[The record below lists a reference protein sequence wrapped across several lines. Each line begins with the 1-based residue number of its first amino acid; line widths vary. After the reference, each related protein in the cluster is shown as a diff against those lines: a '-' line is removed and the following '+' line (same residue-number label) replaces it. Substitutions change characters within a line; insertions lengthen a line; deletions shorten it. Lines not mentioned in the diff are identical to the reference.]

1 MLTLCVILSVAYYI
15 TCKLFVTV
23 SSAAKL
29 RYQFPTGLE
38 DEHHAGL
45 VVHNDNVTVLIHRD
59 ALRTHQPTRPKLS
72 LQKRKLHQE
81 MSPMCLFP
89 FLPRLDELQHSR
101 SDLPPRSNIAPVL
114 NLY

>member
-1 MLTLCVILSVAYYI
+1 MSYLYTYAYTVCDTSVAYYI

-72 LQKRKLHQE
+72 LQNRKLHQE

-89 FLPRLDELQHSR
+89 FLPHLDELH
-101 SDLPPRSNIAPVL
+101 LMMNNISPVL